1 LRRELQL
8 AARHELPDA
17 EITEGTLKVTPL
29 VNTVPE
35 AYTLMRQAY
44 AMLPH
49 VKVTDLLPHQG
60 DHATVRLCGLP
71 KGKAPSGIARWR
83 TPRSSID
90 GTDGSISSSRSNL
103 ALVQ

>member
-35 AYTLMRQAY
+35 A
-44 AMLPH
+44 
-49 VKVTDLLPHQG
+49 
-60 DHATVRLCGLP
+60 
-71 KGKAPSGIARWR
+71 
-83 TPRSSID
+83 
-90 GTDGSISSSRSNL
+90 
-103 ALVQ
+103 